1 MIKASLTEMGYETI
15 LLPYF
20 WSYNAIITGYHMA
33 QGIDGESIER
43 ACTRTLGPVGIEI

>member
-20 WSYNAIITGYHMA
+20 WSYNAIITGYH
-33 QGIDGESIER
+33 IIH
-43 ACTRTLGPVGIEI
+43 RTLTANALNGHVQGAVVGEI